1 MAYPLSIFALAA
13 SLVTAVAASVVAASA
28 PGVIRPAD
36 MAAKPRVEVDYALHC
51 QGCHLPDG
59 RGIVG
64 KVPDLRASLGR
75 FLEVPGGRA
84 YIMQVPGV
92 ATSRL
97 DNDGTARLLNWLV
110 AEMGPPASCTPA
122 PFTGAEVGALR
133 ANWLRTA
140 RPVRARLMQQIVAL
154 PTPPARNRR
163 PACPT

>member
-1 MAYPLSIFALAA
+1 MATPLPPIALAA
-13 SLVTAVAASVVAASA
+13 SLVTAVAATVASA
-28 PGVIRPAD
+28 NAPGAIRPAD
-36 MAAKPRVEVDYALHC
+36 MAAKTRVEVDYALHC

-59 RGIVG
+59 RGITG

-84 YIMQVPGV
+84 YVVQVPGV

-97 DNDGTARLLNWLV
+97 DNDGMARLLNWLV
-110 AEMGPPASCTPA
+110 VEMGAPASCKPA
-122 PFTGAEVGALR
+122 PFTAAEVGALR

-140 RPVRARLMQQIVAL
+140 RPLRGRLMQQIGAL
-154 PTPPARNRR
+154 PTPQKGARR